1 MRILQDNINKIQELT
16 GKEYDVIYPNNAV
29 EEYVFVYEDVLQD
42 IIDDLIEVAQNG

>member
-1 MRILQDNINKIQELT
+1 MRILQDELNKIQSIT
-16 GKEYDVIYPNNAV
+16 NKEYDVIYTNNAI